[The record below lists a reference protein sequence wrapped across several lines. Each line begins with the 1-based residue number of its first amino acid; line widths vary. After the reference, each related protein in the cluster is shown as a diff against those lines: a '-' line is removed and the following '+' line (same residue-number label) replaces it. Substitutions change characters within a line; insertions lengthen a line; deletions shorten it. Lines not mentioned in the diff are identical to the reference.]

1 MTKRMIIMLVA
12 VGLILG
18 GVFGFLA
25 FKQHMIKKYMSSM
38 GAPAQ
43 TVSTT
48 KATLLE
54 WQSELRGVGSI
65 RAVKGVDISSE
76 LAGSI
81 EEIRFDS
88 GDNVKQGDLLV
99 KLRADD
105 DIARLRMLEAKAKL
119 AEITYNR
126 DLVQLKVQ
134 AVSQATVDAD
144 TANLANAKAELDAQQ
159 ALVDKKHIRAPFSGT
174 LGIRAV
180 DVGQYLEPG
189 AVMVTLQQLD
199 HLYLDFSL
207 PEQAIAQLRTGQ
219 KIIARTDS
227 FKDKLFTGKIIA
239 INPKVDPASRNIQVR
254 ATLDNPE
261 KLLLPGM
268 YATATIKAGKPQNYV
283 TLPQTTLSYNPYGN
297 TVYLVD
303 SKGKNDKG
311 EPQLIA
317 RQSFVKTG
325 QTRGDQIAILSGVK
339 EGEEVVSSGQI
350 KLQNGTPIIINNSIV
365 PSNDE
370 NPEPKDE

>member
-1 MTKRMIIMLVA
+1 MLVA

-25 FKQHMIKKYMSSM
+25 FKQHMMQKHMSSM
-38 GAPAQ
+38 GSPAQ

-48 KATLLE
+48 KATLSE

-88 GDNVKQGDLLV
+88 GDSVKQGELLV

-134 AVSQATVDAD
+134 AVSQATVDED

-180 DVGQYLEPG
+180 DIGQYVEPG
-189 AVMVTLQQLD
+189 AVMTTLQQLD
-199 HLYLDFSL
+199 LLYLDFTL
-207 PEQAIAQLRTGQ
+207 PEQAISQLRTGQ
-219 KIIARTDS
+219 KITARTDTY
-227 FKDKLFTGKIIA
+227 KDKLFTGKITA

-254 ATLDNPE
+254 AKLDNPE

-268 YATATIKAGKPQNYV
+268 YATATIKAGKPHNYI

-303 SKGKNDKG
+303 NKGKNDKG

-325 QTRGDQIAILSGVK
+325 QARGDQVAILSGVK

-350 KLQNGTPIIINNSIV
+350 KLQNGTPIIINNSIM